1 MSNELIAL
9 ALTVF
14 AGLST
19 GVGSAIA
26 FFFKRPRLGY
36 LAFALGLSTGVMI
49 YVSFM
54 ELLPQATAHI
64 GMAWGTVAFFMG
76 VLCIAAIDLVIPHEA
91 NPHEFAEEGELK
103 TISTMGHI
111 HSAAHQEP
119 PLAECEPVEGSAA
132 GQEVPCDEP
141 LPEGMA
147 ASDAEAQAFLKRRY
161 ERRSRLMRAGVFT
174 ALAIGIHNFP
184 EGLATFAS
192 ALSNLGVGVAIAIA
206 VAIHN
211 IPEGISVSVPIF
223 YATGDR
229 KKAFRLSFLSGLA
242 EPAGAL
248 LGYAILRPFLTH
260 VLLASLLGFVAG
272 IMVYISVDEL
282 LPLAHQYGK
291 GHAVITGITL
301 GMAIMAA
308 SLILITPQ

>member
-1 MSNELIAL
+1 
-9 ALTVF
+9 
-14 AGLST
+14 
-19 GVGSAIA
+19 
-26 FFFKRPRLGY
+26 
-36 LAFALGLSTGVMI
+36 
-49 YVSFM
+49 
-54 ELLPQATAHI
+54 
-64 GMAWGTVAFFMG
+64 MG
-76 VLCIAAIDLVIPHEA
+76 A
-91 NPHEFAEEGELK
+91 
-103 TISTMGHI
+103 
-111 HSAAHQEP
+111 
-119 PLAECEPVEGSAA
+119 
-132 GQEVPCDEP
+132 
-141 LPEGMA
+141 
-147 ASDAEAQAFLKRRY
+147 AEAQAFLKRRY

-260 VLLASLLGFVAG
+260 ALLASLLGFVAG